1 MAQGRPG
8 IRDIACEAESFHK
21 VGSGGAGLLIVR
33 CALDDLLLP
42 LLFVFLIIVAFLN
55 WGQDFLN
62 IKHGIQRLRIL

>member
-1 MAQGRPG
+1 MAQGRPD

-21 VGSGGAGLLIVR
+21 VGSGGAGFLIVR
-33 CALDDLLLP
+33 CALDDLLP
-42 LLFVFLIIVAFLN
+42 LLVLFIIVAFFD